1 MKTVS
6 RNLPSK
12 QTTLHSGP
20 KKEMHEKET
29 ETRRERERRRAGG
42 SVALSAAFDMR
53 LNRNGK

>member
-20 KKEMHEKET
+20 KKEQEREAET
-29 ETRRERERRRAGG
+29 ETEREERG
-42 SVALSAAFDMR
+42 SVSAAFDMR

>member
-20 KKEMHEKET
+20 KKEMQEKET
-29 ETRRERERRRAGG
+29 ETETRGEKEKESGEKRGTVSR
-42 SVALSAAFDMR
+42 F
-53 LNRNGK
+53 

>member
-1 MKTVS
+1 MIMKTVS

-20 KKEMHEKET
+20 KKEEQDREAET
-29 ETRRERERRRAGG
+29 ERGERG
-42 SVALSAAFDMR
+42 SVSAAFDMR